1 MAGYDMRLVG
11 VQRVPGPNYVAD
23 EATIEVRRGGA
34 LVETMHP
41 QRRSFMLQRMT
52 TAVTAIRSGLAA
64 DLYVALGEG
73 DAASGWT
80 VRAYHKPIVSW
91 IWLGA
96 VIMALGGVASL
107 SDRRWRV
114 GAAARPRAAAVPA
127 E

>member
-1 MAGYDMRLVG
+1 
-11 VQRVPGPNYVAD
+11 VPGPNYVAD
-23 EATIEVRRGGA
+23 EATIEVRRNGA

-41 QRRSFMLQRMT
+41 QRRTFALQRMT

-80 VRAYHKPIVSW
+80 VRVYHKPIVSW